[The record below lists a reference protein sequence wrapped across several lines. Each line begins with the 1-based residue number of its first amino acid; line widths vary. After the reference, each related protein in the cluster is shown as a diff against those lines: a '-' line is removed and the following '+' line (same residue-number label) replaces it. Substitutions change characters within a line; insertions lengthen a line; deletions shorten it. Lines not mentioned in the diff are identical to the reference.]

1 MLMHQSSGPEGTIA
15 GQDDGATP
23 SSPPAQSIDESFKER
38 ARQILAH
45 SQTVTAGSVHLIGLD
60 EIRQELG
67 DRWGSVNERVHVYT
81 ERMLKKVLSPRDV
94 WFRYGENHYII
105 VFAQA
110 DRRSAQLTC
119 SKVMESLHQALLGH
133 ADTRRITVKT
143 AVVDVGGGV
152 ALDTARLADLLKDA
166 VHKPEGT
173 AAASPP
179 PADAVFPAAVSTAIP
194 AAIPAAEARRPHRPE
209 MPADTITPQSRPKVL
224 FRPVFDVK
232 HKVVST
238 YCCRTDADT
247 ARYLNL
253 MDAFDPEREEA
264 VFDLDMETLSLAVST
279 YNELY
284 ANKFRYAQTIPV
296 HFGTL
301 ASSRRRRE
309 YIQACRMIPR
319 VLMPF
324 LAFEL
329 DGLPAGVPYGRL
341 AEIVAMLRPF
351 ARAAMAILHEDAGD
365 LSVYATAGVKGVGL
379 RLDGREDEPHILER
393 LQTFC
398 PGPRK
403 FGMFAYVDG
412 VRNPVELEVAEAA
425 GAAYLSGPIIGE
437 DSEVPEH
444 MKRCT
449 ERQLL
454 QRSRRRHHPE
464 TPWG

>member
-1 MLMHQSSGPEGTIA
+1 MLMHQSSGPDGAIPE
-15 GQDDGATP
+15 QDDGATP
-23 SSPPAQSIDESFKER
+23 SSPPTPGQSIDESFKER

-45 SQTVTAGSVHLIGLD
+45 GQTVTAGSVHLIGLD
-60 EIRQELG
+60 EIRNELG

-110 DRRSAQLTC
+110 DRKSAQLTC

-166 VHKPEGT
+166 AHKPEG
-173 AAASPP
+173 AA
-179 PADAVFPAAVSTAIP
+179 PAAPLPAVPLP
-194 AAIPAAEARRPHRPE
+194 AAPLPAYGAVPTAEARRPHWPE
-209 MPADTITPQSRPKVL
+209 MPTDTVTLQLRPKVL

-238 YCCRTDADT
+238 YCCRTDVDT
-247 ARYLNL
+247 TRYLNL

-264 VFDLDMETLSLAVST
+264 VFDLDRETLSLAVST

-329 DGLPAGVPYGRL
+329 DGLPASVPYGRL

-351 ARAAMAILHEDAGD
+351 ARAAMVILHDDAGD

-412 VRNPVELEVAEAA
+412 VRNPVELEAAEAA

-454 QRSRRRHHPE
+454 QRSRRRRHDM
-464 TPWG
+464 PWD

>member
-1 MLMHQSSGPEGTIA
+1 MATHHPSGPDGAPPEH
-15 GQDDGATP
+15 DDGLTP
-23 SSPPAQSIDESFKER
+23 SLAPSSTQSIDESFKER

-60 EIRQELG
+60 EIRNELG

-110 DRRSAQLTC
+110 DRKSAQLTC

-166 VHKPEGT
+166 VHKREAP
-173 AAASPP
+173 AAPSP
-179 PADAVFPAAVSTAIP
+179 PADGAIP
-194 AAIPAAEARRPHRPE
+194 ATIPTAEARHPHWTE

-247 ARYLNL
+247 SRTLNL

-351 ARAAMAILHEDAGD
+351 ARAAMVILHEDAGD

-379 RLDGREDEPHILER
+379 RLDGREDEPRILER
-393 LQTFC
+393 VQTFC

-412 VRNPVELEVAEAA
+412 VRNPVELEAAEAA

-454 QRSRRRHHPE
+454 QRSRRRRHD

>member
-1 MLMHQSSGPEGTIA
+1 MFMH
-15 GQDDGATP
+15 TP
-23 SSPPAQSIDESFKER
+23 SGRDGIVPEHCGDSAPSPVQSIDESFKER
-38 ARQILAH
+38 ARQILLRNRA
-45 SQTVTAGSVHLIGLD
+45 VTAGSVHLIGLE
-60 EIRQELG
+60 EIREELG
-67 DRWGSVNERVHVYT
+67 ERWSSVKERVHVYT
-81 ERMLKKVLSPRDV
+81 ERLLKKVLSPRDV
-94 WFRYGENHYII
+94 WFRYGEDHYII

-110 DRRSAQLTC
+110 DRKSAQLLC
-119 SKVMESLHQALLGH
+119 SKVVESLHQALLGH

-143 AVVDVGGGV
+143 AVVDIGGGV
-152 ALDTARLADLLKDA
+152 ALDTARLADLLQDA
-166 VHKPEGT
+166 AHGPEG
-173 AAASPP
+173 AAVFPP
-179 PADAVFPAAVSTAIP
+179 PADAPIP
-194 AAIPAAEARRPHRPE
+194 APAAEARRPPRTE
-209 MPADTITPQSRPKVL
+209 MPADTITPQLRPKVL

-247 ARYLNL
+247 ARTLNC
-253 MDAFDPEREEA
+253 MDAFAPEREEA

-351 ARAAMAILHEDAGD
+351 ARAAMVILHDDAGD
-365 LSVYATAGVKGVGL
+365 LSVYATAGIKGVGL
-379 RLDGREDEPHILER
+379 RLDGREEETRILER
-393 LQTFC
+393 VQTFC

-412 VRNPVELEVAEAA
+412 VRSSVELEAAEAA
-425 GAAYLSGPIIGE
+425 GAAYLSGPVVGE

-454 QRSRRRHHPE
+454 QRSKRRRPHD

>member
-1 MLMHQSSGPEGTIA
+1 MLTHHPPGPDGAPPE
-15 GQDDGATP
+15 QDDGSAP
-23 SSPPAQSIDESFKER
+23 SLSPSPSQSIDESFKER
-38 ARQILAH
+38 ARQILSH

-60 EIRQELG
+60 EIRKELG
-67 DRWGSVNERVHVYT
+67 DRWASVNERVHVYA
-81 ERMLKKVLSPRDV
+81 ERMFKKVLSPRDV
-94 WFRYGENHYII
+94 WFRYGEDHYII

-166 VHKPEGT
+166 AHGPKGA

-179 PADAVFPAAVSTAIP
+179 TADGAVPV
-194 AAIPAAEARRPHRPE
+194 AEARRPHWTE
-209 MPADTITPQSRPKVL
+209 MPADTITPQHRPKVL

-238 YCCRTDADT
+238 HCCRTDADT

-253 MDAFDPEREEA
+253 MDSFDPEREEA

-351 ARAAMAILHEDAGD
+351 ARAAMVILNDDAGD

-379 RLDGREDEPHILER
+379 RLDGREDEPRILER
-393 LQTFC
+393 VQAFC

-412 VRNPVELEVAEAA
+412 VRNPAELEAAEAA
-425 GAAYLSGPIIGE
+425 GAAYLSGPIVGE

-454 QRSRRRHHPE
+454 QRSRRRHHHD

>member
-1 MLMHQSSGPEGTIA
+1 MLTRDVSGPDDALPE
-15 GQDDGATP
+15 QDDGPVPAP
-23 SSPPAQSIDESFKER
+23 PPIPAQSIDESFKER
-38 ARQILAH
+38 ARQILTH

-67 DRWGSVNERVHVYT
+67 DRWGSVNERVHVYA

-110 DRRSAQLTC
+110 DRKSAQLTC

-143 AVVDVGGGV
+143 AVVDIGGGI

-173 AAASPP
+173 APDS
-179 PADAVFPAAVSTAIP
+179 PAADGAV
-194 AAIPAAEARRPHRPE
+194 PAAEVRRPHWTE

-247 ARYLNL
+247 ARYLNC

-351 ARAAMAILHEDAGD
+351 ARAAMVILRDDAGD

-393 LQTFC
+393 VQAFC

-412 VRNPVELEVAEAA
+412 VRTPMELEAAEAA
-425 GAAYLSGPIIGE
+425 GAAYLSGPIVGE

-454 QRSRRRHHPE
+454 QRSRRRHHSN

>member
-1 MLMHQSSGPEGTIA
+1 MVMHHPSGPDGSIPE
-15 GQDDGATP
+15 QDDGAMPP
-23 SSPPAQSIDESFKER
+23 SSPTPGQTIDESFKER

-45 SQTVTAGSVHLIGLD
+45 GQTVTAGSVHLIGLD
-60 EIRQELG
+60 EIRNELG
-67 DRWGSVNERVHVYT
+67 DRRGSVNERVHVYT

-110 DRRSAQLTC
+110 DRKAAQLTC

-166 VHKPEGT
+166 VHKPDGG

-179 PADAVFPAAVSTAIP
+179 PADGVLP
-194 AAIPAAEARRPHRPE
+194 AAIPAAEARHPHWTE

-351 ARAAMAILHEDAGD
+351 ARAAMVILHDDAGD

-379 RLDGREDEPHILER
+379 RLDGREDEPRILER
-393 LQTFC
+393 VQTFC

-412 VRNPVELEVAEAA
+412 VRNPVELEAAEAA

-454 QRSRRRHHPE
+454 QRSRRRHRHD

>member
-1 MLMHQSSGPEGTIA
+1 MFMHQSSGPDGTIPE
-15 GQDDGATP
+15 QDDGAMP
-23 SSPPAQSIDESFKER
+23 SSPPAHGQSIDESFKER

-166 VHKPEGT
+166 VHTPEGT
-173 AAASPP
+173 AAVSLP
-179 PADAVFPAAVSTAIP
+179 PADGGPAPT
-194 AAIPAAEARRPHRPE
+194 AEARRPHRPE
-209 MPADTITPQSRPKVL
+209 MPADTVTPQSRPKVL

-365 LSVYATAGVKGVGL
+365 LSVYATAGIKGVGL

-425 GAAYLSGPIIGE
+425 SAAYLSGPIIGE

>member
-1 MLMHQSSGPEGTIA
+1 MVSHHPSGPDGVPLE
-15 GQDDGATP
+15 QDDGPTP
-23 SSPPAQSIDESFKER
+23 SSAPSSTQSIDESFKER
-38 ARQILAH
+38 ARQILSH
-45 SQTVTAGSVHLIGLD
+45 GQTITAGSVHLIGLD
-60 EIRQELG
+60 EIRKELG
-67 DRWGSVNERVHVYT
+67 DRWESVNERVHVYT

-166 VHKPEGT
+166 VHGPEGT

-179 PADAVFPAAVSTAIP
+179 PTDAAVP
-194 AAIPAAEARRPHRPE
+194 AVEARRTHWTE
-209 MPADTITPQSRPKVL
+209 MPADTVTPQLRPKVL

-247 ARYLNL
+247 ARYLNC

-329 DGLPAGVPYGRL
+329 DGLPTGVPYGRL

-351 ARAAMAILHEDAGD
+351 ARAAMVILHDDAGD

-393 LQTFC
+393 VQTFC

-412 VRNPVELEVAEAA
+412 VRTPVELEAAEAA
-425 GAAYLSGPIIGE
+425 GAAYLSGPIVGE

-454 QRSRRRHHPE
+454 QRSRRRRHHGA
-464 TPWG
+464 PWG

>member
-1 MLMHQSSGPEGTIA
+1 MVMHHPSGPDGTIPQ
-15 GQDDGATP
+15 QDDGAMP
-23 SSPPAQSIDESFKER
+23 PSPPTPGQSIDESFKER

-60 EIRQELG
+60 EIRNELG

-110 DRRSAQLTC
+110 DRKAAQLTC

-179 PADAVFPAAVSTAIP
+179 PADGAIP
-194 AAIPAAEARRPHRPE
+194 PAIPAAEARRPHRPE

-253 MDAFDPEREEA
+253 MDTFDPEREEA

-351 ARAAMAILHEDAGD
+351 ARAAMVILHDDAGD

-393 LQTFC
+393 VQTFC

-403 FGMFAYVDG
+403 FSMFAYVDG
-412 VRNPVELEVAEAA
+412 VRTPVELEAAEAA

-454 QRSRRRHHPE
+454 QRSRRRRHHD

>member
-1 MLMHQSSGPEGTIA
+1 MVTHHPSGP
-15 GQDDGATP
+15 DDALPEQNDGPIP
-23 SSPPAQSIDESFKER
+23 SLGPSPNQSIDDSFKER

-45 SQTVTAGSVHLIGLD
+45 GQTVTAGSVHLIGLD
-60 EIRQELG
+60 EIQKELG
-67 DRWGSVNERVHVYT
+67 NRWGSVNERVHVYT
-81 ERMLKKVLSPRDV
+81 ERMLKKMLSPRDV

-110 DRRSAQLTC
+110 DRKSAQLTC

-143 AVVDVGGGV
+143 AVVDIGGGV

-166 VHKPEGT
+166 IHKPEDI

-179 PADAVFPAAVSTAIP
+179 PTDG
-194 AAIPAAEARRPHRPE
+194 AIPAAEARRPHWTE
-209 MPADTITPQSRPKVL
+209 MPADTITPQLRPKVL

-253 MDAFDPEREEA
+253 MDSFDPEREEA

-351 ARAAMAILHEDAGD
+351 ARAAMVILHEDAGD
-365 LSVYATAGVKGVGL
+365 LSVYATAGIKGVGL

-412 VRNPVELEVAEAA
+412 VRTPVELEAAEAA

-454 QRSRRRHHPE
+454 QRSRRRRRPD